1 MPTTGLLGTACL
13 PASAPSFRKTTIT
26 SNVSSAKETLLSKV
40 SFAQKADNEAGN
52 NAEDS
57 DEPVT

>member
-40 SFAQKADNEAGN
+40 SFAQKADNEAN
-52 NAEDS
+52 EAEDS
-57 DEPVT
+57 DELVT